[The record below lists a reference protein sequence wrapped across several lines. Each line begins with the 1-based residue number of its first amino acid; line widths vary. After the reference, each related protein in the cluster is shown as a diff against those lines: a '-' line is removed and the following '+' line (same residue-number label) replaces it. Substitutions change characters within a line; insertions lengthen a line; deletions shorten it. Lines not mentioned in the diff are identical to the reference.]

1 MLLSPCSLKCFIS
14 LKSIPVSFATNLVSD
29 AMQIDPKDKR
39 KSHKLTARTH
49 HTITYTL
56 AWPRPAPTILWACFA
71 EQLAILSRAG
81 VYCISVCTNATV
93 HLSNIWRD
101 IMTYCHLQMPKGQHS
116 MGTLGYCVILK
127 HKIHA
132 CIVNFR
138 LKNMHDHFVCKYINL
153 STPWLHSPD
162 KDNWKRMD
170 INLINII
177 STTNTPITTYSSL
190 NNPLQS
196 QSSV

>member
-29 AMQIDPKDKR
+29 AMQIDSKDKR
-39 KSHKLTARTH
+39 KSLELTARTH

-56 AWPRPAPTILWACFA
+56 AWPRPAPMILCACFA
-71 EQLAILSRAG
+71 KQSAILSRAG

-116 MGTLGYCVILK
+116 MGTLGYCVVLK

-138 LKNMHDHFVCKYINL
+138 LKNMHSHF
-153 STPWLHSPD
+153 
-162 KDNWKRMD
+162 R
-170 INLINII
+170 
-177 STTNTPITTYSSL
+177 SL
-190 NNPLQS
+190 CLQIYKPFYAPAP
-196 QSSV
+196 